1 LGPCPGGDEGFP
13 RLDRHRHRRGDS
25 SCLPPPRPGG
35 GHLHGAGFGRDGGR
49 LDQARQGRALRA
61 GLDPR
66 ADPHRPRAEGP
77 GHGARV
83 RVTPDRRAAAGRR
96 GPGAARPLSKLKV
109 ALGVGISVALL
120 VYLFRCV
127 ERVLDSLAVVLILA
141 VLVLVVPV
149 PRFLEVAA
157 LVMLAIDVVGVVV
170 LIALVAAPQA
180 CARVITRLAGR
191 WPRLQ
196 RRALTAFETFVHG

>member
-1 LGPCPGGDEGFP
+1 CYRDW
-13 RLDRHRHRRGDS
+13 S
-25 SCLPPPRPGG
+25 SDVSSSDL
-35 GHLHGAGFGRDGGR
+35 GAGFGRDGGP

-120 VYLFRCV
+120 VYLFRSV
-127 ERVLDSLAVVLILA
+127 DLAELGRQLRGA
-141 VLVLVVPV
+141 HW
-149 PRFLEVAA
+149 
-157 LVMLAIDVVGVVV
+157 GW
-170 LIALVAAPQA
+170 
-180 CARVITRLAGR
+180 LAG
-191 WPRLQ
+191 
-196 RRALTAFETFVHG
+196 AVIMS